1 MAYKTKAEKRAY
13 KSGLLN
19 GLKRSKKKPGSKQR
33 RNARKP
39 RKYNP
44 LEYRPDM
51 SHDELMFAE
60 HARQQIDLL
69 GGFEYDSRGR
79 IKGSY
84 TPDGFFEPE

>member
-13 KSGLLN
+13 KTGLLN

-44 LEYRPDM
+44 LAYRPDM

-60 HARQQIDLL
+60 HARQQMDLL
-69 GGFEYDSRGR
+69 GFDYDSRGR

-84 TPDGFFEPE
+84 TPDGFFEPD